1 MIYGYIRVSTD
12 KQTTEN
18 QRFEILKF
26 ADEKKLINRWIE
38 ETVSSTRKLSDRKLG
53 ALIERMHEDDILIV
67 SELSRLGRSLLE
79 VMSILHT
86 LMEKEVKVFTTKE
99 RMKLGNNI
107 SSKVLAFAF
116 SLSAEIERSMISS
129 RTKEALA
136 RKKSE
141 GKRLGRPKGKLSAVT
156 KLSGKDDLI
165 REYLDKKIPV
175 SVIARLLNVH
185 RLTVRNYIR
194 TRKLRNPPLRNCKVR
209 YNLLAATKRLFA
221 LCAVVLLVVASL
233 ATRLLLRGGK

>member
-26 ADEKKLINRWIE
+26 ADEKQLHIDRWIE
-38 ETVSSTRKLSDRKLG
+38 ETVSATKKLSDRKLG
-53 ALIERMHEDDILIV
+53 ALLERMREEDILIV
-67 SELSRLGRSLLE
+67 TELSRLGRSLLE

-86 LMEKEVKVFTTKE
+86 LMEKDVKVFTTKE
-99 RMKLGNNI
+99 RYELGNNI

-136 RKKSE
+136 RRKSE
-141 GKRLGRPKGKLSAVT
+141 GKRLGRPKGRLSTTVKLT
-156 KLSGKDDLI
+156 GKDDAIKEL
-165 REYLDKKIPV
+165 LSKKI
-175 SVIARLLNVH
+175 SDAAIARILEVN
-185 RLTVRNYIR
+185 RIT
-194 TRKLRNPPLRNCKVR
+194 LRN
-209 YNLLAATKRLFA
+209 
-221 LCAVVLLVVASL
+221 
-233 ATRLLLRGGK
+233 

>member
-1 MIYGYIRVSTD
+1 MIYGYVRVSTD

-26 ADEKKLINRWIE
+26 ADEKKLSIDRWIE
-38 ETVSSTRKLSDRKLG
+38 ETISATKKLSDRKLG
-53 ALIERMHEDDILIV
+53 ALIERVHEDDILIV
-67 SELSRLGRSLLE
+67 TELSRLGRSLLE

-86 LMEKEVKVFTTKE
+86 LMEKDVKVFTTKE
-99 RMKLGNNI
+99 HYELGNNI

-141 GKRLGRPKGKLSAVT
+141 GKRLGRPKGKLSTTT
-156 KLSGKDDLI
+156 KLTGKDDLI
-165 REYLDKKIPV
+165 REYLEKKIPQ

-194 TRKLRNPPLRNCKVR
+194 TRKLQKP
-209 YNLLAATKRLFA
+209 
-221 LCAVVLLVVASL
+221 AS
-233 ATRLLLRGGK
+233 

>member
-1 MIYGYIRVSTD
+1 MIYAYVRISKD

-26 ADEKKLINRWIE
+26 ADEKRLQIDEWVD
-38 ETVSSTRKLSDRKLG
+38 ETVTGVTKARLRKLG
-53 ALIERMHEDDILIV
+53 PLLDRMKADDILIV
-67 SELSRLGRSLLE
+67 SEISRLGRSLME
-79 VMSILHT
+79 VMSILYQ
-86 LMEKEVKVFTTKE
+86 LMEKDVKVFTVKE
-99 RMKLGNNI
+99 RYELGNNI
-107 SSKVLAFAF
+107 NSKVLAFAF

-141 GKRLGRPKGKLSAVT
+141 GMQLGRPKGRFSKTT

-165 REYLDKKIPV
+165 REYLQKDIPQT
-175 SVIARLLNVH
+175 VIARLLNVH

-194 TRKLRNPPLRNCKVR
+194 TRKLQKP
-209 YNLLAATKRLFA
+209 AA
-221 LCAVVLLVVASL
+221 
-233 ATRLLLRGGK
+233 GKL

>member
-26 ADEKKLINRWIE
+26 TDEKKLSVDEWIE
-38 ETVSSTRKLSDRKLG
+38 ETVSSTRSLSQRKLG
-53 ALIERMHEDDILIV
+53 ALISSMKKNDILIV
-67 SELSRLGRSLLE
+67 SELSRLGRSLME

-86 LMEKEVKVFTTKE
+86 LMEKQIKVFTTKE
-99 RMKLGNNI
+99 RYELGNNI

-141 GKRLGRPKGKLSAVT
+141 GKRLGRPKGRLSTVT

-165 REYLDKKIPV
+165 REYLQKKIPQT
-175 SVIARLLNVH
+175 VIARLLGVN
-185 RLTVRNYIR
+185 RLTVRNYII
-194 TRKLRNPPLRNCKVR
+194 TRKLK
-209 YNLLAATKRLFA
+209 A
-221 LCAVVLLVVASL
+221 
-233 ATRLLLRGGK
+233 G

>member
-12 KQTTEN
+12 KQAGEN

-26 ADEKKLINRWIE
+26 AHEKKFTVDRWIE
-38 ETVSSTRKLSDRKLG
+38 ETISSTRKLSDRKLG
-53 ALIERMHEDDILIV
+53 ALLERMREDDILIV
-67 SELSRLGRSLLE
+67 TELSRLGRSLLE

-86 LMEKEVKVFTTKE
+86 LMEKDVKVFTTKE
-99 RMKLGNNI
+99 RYELGNNI

-141 GKRLGRPKGKLSAVT
+141 GKRLGRPKGKLSAIT

-165 REYLDKKIPV
+165 LEYLEKKIPQA
-175 SVIARLLNVH
+175 VIARLLGVS
-185 RLTVRNYIR
+185 RLTVRHYIH
-194 TRKLRNPPLRNCKVR
+194 TRKLEKP
-209 YNLLAATKRLFA
+209 ATEKLQGT
-221 LCAVVLLVVASL
+221 L
-233 ATRLLLRGGK
+233 